1 MVDKWHNIWCLVYGR
16 NCGLSKRA
24 KRTTETGRKST
35 VPGSFHGSR
44 QKRGVPLLAGCQEF
58 PTKPLKYSQK
68 QKDLGV
74 DRVAPD
80 KLQPFT
86 ASTPIKERICL

>member
-1 MVDKWHNIWCLVYGR
+1 MGETAVYPR
-16 NCGLSKRA
+16 ELKERREPEEKA
-24 KRTTETGRKST
+24 LFRD
-35 VPGSFHGSR
+35 HSR
-44 QKRGVPLLAGCQEF
+44 VRMGKRGVPLCTGWPQP

-86 ASTPIKERICL
+86 ASAPIKERICL

>member
-1 MVDKWHNIWCLVYGR
+1 MNGTIYGGWSLGQTAVYPRELKERRQQDKKAPFLDH
-16 NCGLSKRA
+16 
-24 KRTTETGRKST
+24 
-35 VPGSFHGSR
+35 FHGSR
-44 QKRGVPLLAGCQEF
+44 QKRGVPLCTRRPSGR
-58 PTKPLKYSQK
+58 TKPPKYSQK

>member
-1 MVDKWHNIWCLVYGR
+1 MGETAVYPRELKERRELEEKAPFRDHLTAPDGER
-16 NCGLSKRA
+16 GAPLC
-24 KRTTETGRKST
+24 TGWT
-35 VPGSFHGSR
+35 
-44 QKRGVPLLAGCQEF
+44 QA
-58 PTKPLKYSQK
+58 PTKPPKYSQK

-86 ASTPIKERICL
+86 VSTPIKERICL

>member
-1 MVDKWHNIWCLVYGR
+1 MGETAVYPR
-16 NCGLSKRA
+16 ELKER
-24 KRTTETGRKST
+24 RKPDEKHRSGT
-35 VPGSFHGSR
+35 ISR
-44 QKRGVPLLAGCQEF
+44 FQMKRGVPLLAGCPEV

>member
-1 MVDKWHNIWCLVYGR
+1 MGETAVYPRELKERREPEGKAPFR
-16 NCGLSKRA
+16 NRF
-24 KRTTETGRKST
+24 TG
-35 VPGSFHGSR
+35 PNG
-44 QKRGVPLLAGCQEF
+44 KRGVPLCTGWPEA
-58 PTKPLKYSQK
+58 PTKPPKYSQK

-74 DRVAPD
+74 DRVAPE

>member
-1 MVDKWHNIWCLVYGR
+1 MGETAVYPR
-16 NCGLSKRA
+16 ELKERQ
-24 KRTTETGRKST
+24 ETGWKST
-35 VPGSFHGSR
+35 VPGPFHGSR
-44 QKRGVPLLAGCQEF
+44 WKRGVPLCTGR
-58 PTKPLKYSQK
+58 PVWRTKPPKYSQK